1 MKVFSP
7 TQAACSTLGERAI
20 SHFDGQILAKDWCL
34 PSFFSRNRL
43 HAIALHYP
51 EMSQALSNAL
61 PTRHPESTNPAGLE
75 FNPVAPT
82 QLFGP
87 PSAGGLPYAAFVKVR
102 LQPGQKIGDI
112 ATNFGSTAH
121 DVGAASALPHYF
133 IGPDHELIVPGVGLL
148 KDPDF
153 QAAASYYKGEYQKF
167 EGRIERDESFDPAHI
182 PDLPGA
188 RLTSSANYQN
198 VIGPHGVSVET
209 THIDLKPSLAEL
221 RRQIAEAF
229 NTYWQRETSPQQNM
243 MAHLPGPA
251 VRGGVAP
258 GVREM
263 AMKVGPKGMELI
275 PARIEFDPDKVL
287 RLKELA
293 QQQTWQMHQP
303 GQQDD
308 MTLTQNRWGLAFSNN
323 AVALYGAV
331 SVGAHVLGDWKA
343 QRWAEGKRVHN
354 KHQAAMAGDRARQ
367 QGAVDH
373 SSQIERAAD
382 FFNWLTGHLQQ
393 WAPTLLTMAPGAVA
407 GGVALGSRVG
417 ARLGG
422 VFTSYPLGVGS
433 IYRAQH
439 DQNGTFDAATALSLG
454 ALHAGVNYFGL
465 EGALMG
471 AQPFRNGLRMLDGL
485 KGMGGGVVRAG
496 TTGMKVAPKEGLTEG
511 AQTITEQ
518 LGRISVNPWQ
528 TLFNPQSIDDVK
540 ESLYAGGA
548 VGFVGG
554 AGFGGWR
561 RSGESAPQ
569 RTQVQSV
576 VKVEQP
582 SGFAAAL
589 RNLWP
594 EGGLSAWTG
603 GALHPT
609 SLFGDSPAWR
619 LINNHGGYS
628 FVVPP
633 GKISGNLPGAD
644 LHLVPDAQT
653 PPDSRK
659 EKVLSALMLSR
670 SPTYQILLD
679 RLYGMKYEEIA
690 KLRNLSK
697 TAVHKHMVRFVGK
710 LGGTTPKQIP
720 ALLTGVF
727 GSEQTAIGLAFALA
741 HKYDEFVGK
750 YLAHRPIPALKN
762 VALFENTEYLDV
774 LDNAINGFN
783 YETQVIEMSKS
794 QTEKKRRQQIYEAA
808 GAYSLKDFMVR
819 YPGGIKKLQAD
830 IVELRHYLS
839 SKAAGDLRMERVI
852 DFIFH
857 LKPVSRNVIADY
869 VDGKYKNG
877 DGKRS
882 EVSQIASAHG
892 LEYGA
897 AHAIITHASNKLDVS
912 LDDLPEA
919 LSVALLGGEAGM
931 GLLRL
936 AANNFKEFARK
947 IRNGAPI
954 RQLADIEVT
963 AFEMAVLN
971 FYLNGNSGP
980 QIAREFG
987 KSRDYINDIKHSLL
1001 RKFNAWTVEELMH
1014 RYEGGL
1020 SQLKKD
1026 VDAWGIRDA
1035 RPANLLVEALDDMV
1049 SEVGLDEGPRSGE
1062 WFPQG
1067 PEERVAAALMWSRT
1081 RVLEDLRDFVGGK
1094 SVADIALARG
1104 VYGNSIYN
1112 SFRSVVKIISGAR
1125 VSDTVSANLESVR
1138 QLLSGVYYPG
1148 QSASELMD
1156 DVVDRFDNF
1165 VDKHFNGRP
1174 ITLLKDAN
1182 LSDRQLLL
1190 LRDALNDT
1198 VTASTMLRV
1207 SASGKWVTSSVE
1219 TLAEIL
1225 RAFNALSFSDLSRRY
1240 PGNLSKLS
1248 EELDLMLGAGRISSE
1263 DLDSI
1268 LHASADQIHDLL
1280 VRDLG
1285 VSPFAPVDLDFEK
1298 FPIRKQIVEVL
1309 MGKSSRFYDGL
1320 FDLINEASL
1329 AEVARREGVSASA
1342 MANVY
1347 NRLARDMFAESDNPK
1362 YQNLK
1367 AVNLKDALADALGSE
1382 ENAHNF
1388 VVGLVHHFD
1397 EFAELYVSYRPVRG
1411 VGDIQLS
1418 ADQIGWLK
1426 ESLLQPEHSW
1436 TFQIRLLDEIVERFN
1451 AFSYYDLLRRYPGG
1465 ESQLRIDL
1473 GLPPLTETRSSI

>member
-1 MKVFSP
+1 MTSAVNTPLPNFSINP
-7 TQAACSTLGERAI
+7 ALKASPSQSIVNGST
-20 SHFDGQILAKDWCL
+20 
-34 PSFFSRNRL
+34 
-43 HAIALHYP
+43 LHYP
-51 EMSQALSNAL
+51 TLGQALSTAS
-61 PTRHPESTNPAGLE
+61 PTRQPEATRPAQPEFKPSTPA
-75 FNPVAPT
+75 

-87 PSAGGLPYAAFVKVR
+87 SVAGGLPEPAFIKAR
-102 LQPGQKIGDI
+102 LKPGQSVADF
-112 ATNFGSTAH
+112 AAEHGSTPH
-121 DVGAASALPHYF
+121 DVGAASALPHF
-133 IGPDHELIVPGVGLL
+133 FVGPNRELVVPGPGLRA
-148 KDPDF
+148 DPAF
-153 QAAASYYKGEYQKF
+153 QAAARYYKKEHERF
-167 EGRIERDESFDPAHI
+167 EGRIEQDESFNPEHK
-182 PDLPGA
+182 PDLPGVQ
-188 RLTSSANYQN
+188 LLSPANYGN
-198 VIGPHGVSVET
+198 VIGPHDVSVKT
-209 THIDLKPSLAEL
+209 THIDLGPSKAKL
-221 RRQIAEAF
+221 RQAIEKTF
-229 NTYWQRETSPQQNM
+229 NAYWQHETSPSNKAAQ
-243 MAHLPGPA
+243 AVGPV
-251 VRGGVAP
+251 VRNGVAL
-258 GVREM
+258 GVPDMGMR
-263 AMKVGPKGMELI
+263 VGPKGLELV
-275 PARIEFDPDKVL
+275 PARIELDPAQAL
-287 RLKELA
+287 RLQETA
-293 QQQTWQMHQP
+293 QQQTQQMYQP
-303 GQQDD
+303 GREDD
-308 MTLTQNRWGLAFSNN
+308 KTRTENHWRSAFSNN

-331 SVGAHVLGDWKA
+331 SVGADVVGDWQV
-343 QRWAEGKRVHN
+343 QRWAERKRVHHE
-354 KHQAAMAGDRARQ
+354 HQAALADERARQ
-367 QGAVDH
+367 QGAIEH
-373 SSQIERAAD
+373 SSQIESTAD
-382 FFNWLTGHLQQ
+382 FFNWLTGHGQQ
-393 WAPTLLTMAPGAVA
+393 WVPTLLTMAPGAVA

-422 VFTSYPLGVGS
+422 VLTSYPLGVGS
-433 IYRAQH
+433 VYRAQH
-439 DQNGTFDAATALSLG
+439 DQNGDLNAAAALSLG
-454 ALHAGVNYFGL
+454 VLHAGVNYFGL

-471 AQPFRNGLRMLDGL
+471 AQPFRNPWLVFDGV
-485 KGMGGGVVRAG
+485 KGVAGGVVRSA
-496 TTGMKVAPKEGLTEG
+496 TTGLKVAPKEGATEVT
-511 AQTITEQ
+511 QHFTEQ
-518 LGRISVNPWQ
+518 LGRISVDPGQ
-528 TLFNPQSIDDVK
+528 TLLNPQSIDGAL

-548 VGFVGG
+548 LGFVGG

-561 RSGESAPQ
+561 RSGVAAPQ
-569 RTQVQSV
+569 KKKVESV
-576 VKVEQP
+576 VQNEQP
-582 SGFAAAL
+582 SGLGTVL

-594 EGGLSAWTG
+594 EGGLGGWTG
-603 GALHPT
+603 GALHPL
-609 SLFGDSPAWR
+609 SVFGDSPAWR

-633 GKISGNLPGAD
+633 GGTGGKIQGAD
-644 LHLVPDAQT
+644 LHLVSDAQT
-653 PPDSRK
+653 PLDSRK

-670 SPTYQILLD
+670 FPTYQILLD
-679 RLYGMKYEEIA
+679 RLNGMEYKEIA
-690 KLRNLSK
+690 KLRKLNKDVVRDHMRNL
-697 TAVHKHMVRFVGK
+697 ADK
-710 LGGTTPKQIP
+710 LGGTTPEQIP

-727 GSEQTAIGLAFALA
+727 GPEQTAIGLAYALV

-750 YLAHRPIPALKN
+750 YLAHRPIPTLKN
-762 VALFENTEYLDV
+762 VALFENTKYLDV
-774 LDNAINGFN
+774 LDSAVNGFN
-783 YETQVIEMSKS
+783 YETQVIETPKNAADRR
-794 QTEKKRRQQIYEAA
+794 RRQQIYEAA
-808 GAYSLKDFMVR
+808 GAYSLKDYIVR
-819 YPGGIKKLQAD
+819 YPGGIEKLRAD
-830 IVELRHYLS
+830 IVDLRHYLS
-839 SKAAGDLRMERVI
+839 SKSAGDLRRERVI

-869 VDGKYKNG
+869 VDGKYKGG
-877 DGKRS
+877 DGNRS
-882 EVSQIASAHG
+882 EISLIASAHG

-912 LDDLPEA
+912 LGDLPEA
-919 LSVALLGGEAGM
+919 LSVAFLGDETGM
-931 GLLRL
+931 DLLRL

-947 IRNGAPI
+947 IRGDAPI

-971 FYLNGNSGP
+971 LYLNGNSGP

-987 KSRDYINDIKHSLL
+987 KSKDHINGIKYSFL

-1035 RPANLLVEALDDMV
+1035 RSANLLVEALDDMV
-1049 SEVGLDEGPRSGE
+1049 SGVQLDEGLRSGE
-1062 WFPQG
+1062 WFPQSR
-1067 PEERVAAALMWSRT
+1067 EERVAAALMWSRT

-1094 SVADIALARG
+1094 SAADIALARNIHTSS
-1104 VYGNSIYN
+1104 VYD
-1112 SFRSVVKIISGAR
+1112 SFRPVVKIISGAR
-1125 VSDTVSANLESVR
+1125 AGDVISVDLESVR

-1148 QSASELMD
+1148 QSASALMN
-1156 DVVDRFDNF
+1156 DVVDRFGDF
-1165 VDKHFNGRP
+1165 VDSHFNGRP

-1182 LSDRQLLL
+1182 LNHRQLLL
-1190 LRDALNDT
+1190 LRDALSSSVATST
-1198 VTASTMLRV
+1198 VLRV
-1207 SASGKWVTSSVE
+1207 GAIGKWSTSNVE
-1219 TLAEIL
+1219 TLAGIL

-1285 VSPFAPVDLDFEK
+1285 VPPFVPVDLDFEK

-1329 AEVARREGVSASA
+1329 AEVARREGVSAAA
-1342 MANVY
+1342 MADVY

-1411 VGDIQLS
+1411 VGDIQLR

-1473 GLPPLTETRSSI
+1473 GLPPLVETRSSI